1 MATVINMQP
10 QELDLKLYAGDGFTF
25 RLICTDSA
33 GYPVDVNGSVMAQI
47 RRDRLTPEDP
57 PLESFAVVLTDAYL
71 GIVVL
76 SLTGDQT
83 QALSDDDGVS
93 GRFTGVWDLEWDPA
107 ESEPRTLCQG
117 TVECVADVTR

>member
-1 MATVINMQP
+1 MATVINVQP

-33 GYPVDVNGSVMAQI
+33 GDPVDITGSVSAQI
-47 RRDRLTPEDP
+47 RRDRLTPDDP
-57 PLESFAVVLTDAYL
+57 PLESFAVVLTDAYI

-83 QALSDDDGVS
+83 QALSDDDGVN
-93 GRFTGVWDLEWDPA
+93 GKFVGVWDLEWDPA
-107 ESEPRTLCQG
+107 TSEPRTLCQG